1 MPKSWE
7 KLASSR
13 NYQNMQHKT
22 VLLHEAVE
30 ALALSPAD
38 TVVDA
43 TFGSGGHAKEIT
55 GRLNRTGVYVGID
68 ADETALDADK
78 LGETFPQVHLVH
90 RNFGEIQNILRSL
103 HIEKVDAIL
112 ADLGWRMEQFA
123 DGSKGFS
130 FMHDGPLH
138 MTFGKPEDYPFTAE
152 DIINDWEEHVIAD
165 ILFGYAEERFA
176 RRIAKAIVEQRKY
189 SRIASTKQL
198 VEIVEGALPKAARR
212 SKINPATK
220 SFQAL
225 RIAVNDELGVLERFI
240 KDAFAV
246 LQPGGR
252 LAIITF
258 HSIEDRV
265 VKHSFRELKDAK
277 LASLTPKKPIVP
289 SEEELKENPR
299 ARSAKLRVITK
310 NVE

>member
-1 MPKSWE
+1 M
-7 KLASSR
+7 SS
-13 NYQNMQHKT
+13 QHKT

-30 ALALSPAD
+30 ALGLSPES

-43 TFGSGGHAKEIT
+43 TFRSGGHAREIT
-55 GRLNRTGVYVGID
+55 QDLDERGCYIGID
-68 ADETALDADK
+68 ADETALDRAK
-78 LGETFPQVHLVH
+78 LDGASPQIHLVH
-90 RNFGEIQNILRSL
+90 DNFSNITNILRSL
-103 HIEKVDAIL
+103 HIEKVDAVL

-130 FMHDGPLH
+130 FLHDGPLH

-176 RRIAKAIVEQRKY
+176 RRIAKAIVEQRQY
-189 SRIASTKQL
+189 SRISSTKQL

-212 SKINPATK
+212 GKTNPATK
-220 SFQAL
+220 TFQAL

-240 KDAFAV
+240 KDAFAA

-252 LAIITF
+252 IGIITF

-265 VKHSFRELKDAK
+265 VKHSFREMKDAG
-277 LASLTPKKPIVP
+277 LAILTPKKPIVP
-289 SEEELKENPR
+289 SREELKENPR

-310 NVE
+310 N